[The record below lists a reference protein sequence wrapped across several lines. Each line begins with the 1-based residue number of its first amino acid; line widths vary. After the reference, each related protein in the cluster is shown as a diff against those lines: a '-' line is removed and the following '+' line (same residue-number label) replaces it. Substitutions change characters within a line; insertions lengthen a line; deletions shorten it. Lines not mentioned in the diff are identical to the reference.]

1 MKIIYLDLGMGA
13 AGDMLMAALYELLD
27 EKGKES
33 FLTVMNA
40 SGLDGVSIEAQKSC
54 KCGICGTHM
63 NVTVDGC
70 EEGDHGHDH
79 HDHEHHHDH
88 HHSDMHDIGHMID
101 HMPVSDNVKSNAKA
115 VYSLIAEAESRAHDK
130 PVTEVHFHEVG
141 MKDAIVD
148 VTGVCLLFEMI
159 GADKIIA
166 SPVCTGFGKVKCAH
180 GILPVPAPATA
191 NILNGIPVYAGNI
204 EGELCTPTGAAL
216 VKHFVREFMNMPV
229 MTADATGYG
238 MGKKDFEAANCVRA
252 ILGETTDNSGK
263 VVELSCNVDDMTAE
277 DIGFATGLLIE
288 EGALD
293 VYTTPIGMKKSR
305 PGTKITV
312 MCLPEEKMRFAKLM
326 FKHTTTI
333 GIRENSFERY
343 TLTRKEDTLDT
354 SYGKIGVKVSEGY
367 GVRRKKYEYD
377 DIRSIAKER
386 DMSAY
391 DIRTALDRECDGE

>member
-33 FLTVMNA
+33 FLSVMNS
-40 SGLDGVSIEAQKSC
+40 SGLEDVCVEAQKSC
-54 KCGICGTHM
+54 KCGIWGTHM
-63 NVTVDGC
+63 NVTVDGV

-79 HDHEHHHDH
+79 HDHDHHHDH

-101 HMPVSDNVKSNAKA
+101 HMPVSDNVRSNAKA
-115 VYSLIAEAESRAHDK
+115 VYSLIAEAESRVHDK
-130 PVTEVHFHEVG
+130 TVTEVHFHEVG

-148 VTGVCLLFEMI
+148 VTGVCLLFEML
-159 GADKIIA
+159 GADKVIA

-216 VKHFVREFMNMPV
+216 VKHFVGEFMNMPV
-229 MTADATGYG
+229 MTVTAAGYG

-277 DIGFATGLLIE
+277 DIGLATGLLIE

-312 MCLPEEKMRFAKLM
+312 MCLPEEKMRFVKLM
-326 FKHTTTI
+326 FKHMTTL

-367 GVRRKKYEYD
+367 GVRRQKYEYD
-377 DIRSIAKER
+377 DISRIAKER